1 MLEVEFSLIRIF
13 LYSGTDYV
21 VNLPQTIITCSK
33 LTIETLERRPSGNFI
48 EHTLN
53 IFHTLF

>member
-1 MLEVEFSLIRIF
+1 MLEFGFSLIRIF
-13 LYSGTDYV
+13 LYSDTDYV
-21 VNLPQTIITCSK
+21 VNLPQTVITCSK
-33 LTIETLERRPSGNFI
+33 LKIETLEQRRSGIFI